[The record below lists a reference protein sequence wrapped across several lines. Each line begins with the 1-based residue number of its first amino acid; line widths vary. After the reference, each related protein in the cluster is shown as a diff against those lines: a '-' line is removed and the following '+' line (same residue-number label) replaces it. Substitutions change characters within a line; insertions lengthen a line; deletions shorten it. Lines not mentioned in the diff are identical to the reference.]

1 MINFINE
8 NSDQLKVDHMDFKY
22 ALINPK
28 IIIGIND
35 FNQEFFDKIDQI
47 ENDILNGISFDTI
60 ISEFKLESKYI
71 KDYKF
76 SDKSSEI
83 EKKIYEVRNNNF
95 DIFESGENFV
105 IYKIENLEKK
115 TPNLDD
121 VQTKNEILN
130 LIYQKN
136 KFDYNKKLLKEIR
149 DKNFT
154 DNDFLELGNDKI
166 ETHTLNSI
174 RDNKKFEINSVQMLY
189 SLPLNSFTLIN
200 DEKNNIYMV
209 KIKSYNNE
217 NLKLYSDDYNKFFN
231 KKNTKMRND
240 ILKSYDL
247 FLNEKY
253 NVKINQI
260 AINNVKNLF
269 Q

>member
-1 MINFINE
+1 
-8 NSDQLKVDHMDFKY
+8 
-22 ALINPK
+22 
-28 IIIGIND
+28 
-35 FNQEFFDKIDQI
+35 
-47 ENDILNGISFDTI
+47 
-60 ISEFKLESKYI
+60 
-71 KDYKF
+71 
-76 SDKSSEI
+76 
-83 EKKIYEVRNNNF
+83 
-95 DIFESGENFV
+95 
-105 IYKIENLEKK
+105 
-115 TPNLDD
+115 
-121 VQTKNEILN
+121 
-130 LIYQKN
+130 
-136 KFDYNKKLLKEIR
+136 
-149 DKNFT
+149 
-154 DNDFLELGNDKI
+154 
-166 ETHTLNSI
+166 
-174 RDNKKFEINSVQMLY
+174 MLY